1 MYDFFCFKQRTAY
14 EVRISDWSSDVCSS
28 DLLQRP
34 FAQLDLEHLQMVA
47 RLDVVGVRQ
56 HDAAFQARAHFGD
69 IVLETAQRGDGRRRD
84 DDVLAREARVEP
96 LADDAFEHQQARGL
110 VALAGREDL
119 LDLGSADDGL
129 RSEEP
134 KSQ

>member
-84 DDVLAREARVEP
+84 DDVLAREARGEQIGR
-96 LADDAFEHQQARGL
+96 ASSRERGCND
-110 VALAGREDL
+110 V
-119 LDLGSADDGL
+119 
-129 RSEEP
+129 
-134 KSQ
+134 